1 MSRRTSSNTTLAL
14 ACSPRCWECSMQ
26 GIAISRPPTAG
37 LCLTLEE
44 EDWSGDHGV
53 TSYLFFLK
61 TRRRACHPERSAR
74 NARVAKDLLL
84 ALGIESRSFA
94 PAALRMTGS
103 LALMRKRG
111 EERHG
116 RLAEW
121 RVDEYASETAIREVL
136 AATPPDAKLKAEMP
150 ALSTVHSAT
159 TQVRGGMAA

>member
-1 MSRRTSSNTTLAL
+1 
-14 ACSPRCWECSMQ
+14 
-26 GIAISRPPTAG
+26 
-37 LCLTLEE
+37 
-44 EDWSGDHGV
+44 
-53 TSYLFFLK
+53 
-61 TRRRACHPERSAR
+61 
-74 NARVAKDLLL
+74 
-84 ALGIESRSFA
+84 
-94 PAALRMTGS
+94 MTGS